1 MSPEKEA
8 TTLNNCMEE
17 LAQSVLSVA
26 DQLDKVRDHFKLY
39 MELSP
44 ALSFERRNFLHMIAE
59 TTPEIKAKYKIGD
72 SVMYSTDSSGFEFIV
87 SEIHITIDGVFYN
100 ERWLPQ
106 DNIHRVVES

>member
-44 ALSFERRNFLHMIAE
+44 ALSFERRNSLHMIAE